1 LNARRRPA
9 SKYGAAVPRPR
20 RKICSE
26 EQPMTEETLLADRPS
41 AESPREGAAGSAP
54 LIELRHTSKSY
65 SSADG
70 GAPVTVLDDLNLE
83 IRDGEMLA
91 LLGQSGSG
99 KSTVLRL
106 MAGLTEPTQGAVLS
120 HGSPLRGVNRRL
132 AIVFQSF
139 ALYPWLTVQENVQ
152 VGLIQ
157 RRLDARE
164 EQEEIARALELIGLT
179 GYENAYPKQLS
190 GGMRQRVGFARALV
204 AQPEVLCMDEPFSAL
219 DVLTAENLRTQVV
232 DLWRGAGH
240 AGLKSIFLVTHN
252 IAEAVFIA
260 TRIVIIS
267 SHPGR
272 VRNVIVNPLPYP
284 RDINSPQFAA
294 LVDQVHA
301 AITALV
307 LPDEP
312 ASARGAEAGRLG
324 AAGAGAPEAPPSAP
338 ARVEAIPNA
347 PVETIVGL
355 LEILE
360 DSQETINVFDLSA
373 RIGKEFGETIAIVK
387 AAEMLSLVDT
397 PKDDVIM
404 TEVGWY
410 FLAAPPTVR
419 KTLFRQAIMKLRLF
433 QMLGARLNGSPDG
446 RVDADEILNELGTL
460 LPYDQPTKLF
470 QTLIAWGRYAELVD
484 FDQNANAVYLHQAGE
499 SDDADA

>member
-1 LNARRRPA
+1 MP
-9 SKYGAAVPRPR
+9 VD
-20 RKICSE
+20 
-26 EQPMTEETLLADRPS
+26 TLLADRPS
-41 AESPREGAAGSAP
+41 PEPPREHGPGLVP
-54 LIELRHTSKSY
+54 LIELRHVSKSY
-65 SSADG
+65 SGASG
-70 GAPVTVLDDLNLE
+70 GAPVTVLDDINLE
-83 IRDGEMLA
+83 VRDGEMLA

-99 KSTVLRL
+99 KSTILRL
-106 MAGLTEPTQGAVLS
+106 MAGLTEPTRGTILS
-120 HGSPLRGVNRRL
+120 HGAPLSGVNRRL

-157 RRLDARE
+157 RRLDARQ
-164 EQEEIARALELIGLT
+164 EQEETDRALELIGLS

-232 DLWRGAGH
+232 DLWRGSGH

-260 TRIVIIS
+260 SRIVIIS

-284 RDINSPQFAA
+284 RDVNSRPFTA

-312 ASARGAEAGRLG
+312 ADQVAARVTGVGIARPTATAE
-324 AAGAGAPEAPPSAP
+324 GAPEGAPSTSGS
-338 ARVEAIPNA
+338 RVETIPNA

-360 DSQETINVFDLSA
+360 DSRETINVFDLSG
-373 RIGKEFGETIAIVK
+373 RIGREFGETIAIVK
-387 AAEMLSLVDT
+387 AAEMLGLVDT
-397 PKDDVIM
+397 PKDDVVM
-404 TEVGWY
+404 TQAGWY
-410 FLAAPPTVR
+410 FLAAPATVR

-433 QMLGARLNGSPDG
+433 QMLTARLQAAPDG
-446 RVDADEILNELGTL
+446 RVDAEIVLDELGTL
-460 LPYDQPTKLF
+460 LPYDQPPKLF
-470 QTLIAWGRYAELVD
+470 HTLIAWGRYAELVD
-484 FDQNANAVYLHQAGE
+484 FDQNANVVYLHQASEADDEDAGE
-499 SDDADA
+499 ASP

>member
-1 LNARRRPA
+1 MSAA
-9 SKYGAAVPRPR
+9 SPPLV
-20 RKICSE
+20 E
-26 EQPMTEETLLADRPS
+26 LAGVTK
-41 AESPREGAAGSAP
+41 AYEG
-54 LIELRHTSKSY
+54 R
-65 SSADG
+65 DG
-70 GAPVTVLDDLNLE
+70 GPPVTVLDGISLE
-83 IRDGEMLA
+83 VRDGEVVA

-99 KSTVLRL
+99 KSTILRL
-106 MAGLTEPTQGAVLS
+106 MAGLTQPTSGSVLAHGA
-120 HGSPLRGVNRRL
+120 PLTSINHRL

-139 ALYPWLTVQENVQ
+139 ALYPWLTVQENVR
-152 VGLIQ
+152 VGLVQ
-157 RRLDARE
+157 RRLDSAAE
-164 EQEEIARALELIGLT
+164 DDEIERALALIGLT

-204 AQPEVLCMDEPFSAL
+204 AQPEILGMDEPFSAL

-240 AGLKSIFLVTHN
+240 GGLRSIFLVTHN
-252 IAEAVFIA
+252 IAEAVFMA

-284 RDINSPQFAA
+284 RDVNSRQFAA

-312 ASARGAEAGRLG
+312 AERSVAAAAAAAAGRAAPAGSTPG
-324 AAGAGAPEAPPSAP
+324 ASVTAAAP
-338 ARVEAIPNA
+338 ARVETIPNV

-373 RIGKEFGETIAIVK
+373 RIGREFGETIAIVK
-387 AAEMLSLVDT
+387 AAEMLDLVDT
-397 PKDDVIM
+397 PKDDVFM

-410 FLAAPPTVR
+410 FLAAPAPVR
-419 KTLFRQAIMKLRLF
+419 KTLFREAIMKLRLF
-433 QMLGARLNGSPDG
+433 QILVANLAAATDHRI
-446 RVDADEILNELGTL
+446 DADELLEELGSL
-460 LPYDQPTKLF
+460 LPYDQPEKLF
-470 QTLIAWGRYAELVD
+470 RTMLGWGRYAEIID
-484 FDQNANAVYLHQAGE
+484 FDEHANKVFLHEAMTG
-499 SDDADA
+499 DDDEEPAEATEDRA

>member
-1 LNARRRPA
+1 MA
-9 SKYGAAVPRPR
+9 
-20 RKICSE
+20 
-26 EQPMTEETLLADRPS
+26 TDTLLAERPRPEPSPES
-41 AESPREGAAGSAP
+41 AAALAA
-54 LIELRHTSKSY
+54 LIELRHVSKSY
-65 SSADG
+65 VSADG
-70 GAPVTVLDDLNLE
+70 GSPVTVLDDISLE
-83 IRDGEMLA
+83 VREGEMLA

-99 KSTVLRL
+99 KSTILRL

-120 HGSPLRGVNRRL
+120 HGTPLADVNRGL

-139 ALYPWLTVQENVQ
+139 ALYPWLTVHENVQ

-157 RRLDARE
+157 RRLGARE
-164 EQEEIARALELIGLT
+164 EQEEIDKALALIGLS

-219 DVLTAENLRTQVV
+219 DVLTAENLRSEVV
-232 DLWRGAGH
+232 ELWRGTGH

-252 IAEAVFIA
+252 IVEAVFIA

-272 VRNVIVNPLPYP
+272 IRNVIPNPLPYP
-284 RDINSPQFAA
+284 RDVNSKPFAA
-294 LVDQVHA
+294 MVDQVHA

-312 ASARGAEAGRLG
+312 AEAAAPAGSPGRERAAETLG
-324 AAGAGAPEAPPSAP
+324 AVPAPAATAGS
-338 ARVEAIPNA
+338 ARVESLPNV

-355 LEILE
+355 LESIE
-360 DSQETINVFDLSA
+360 DAQETINVFDLSA

-387 AAEMLSLVDT
+387 AAEMLDLVDT
-397 PKDDVIM
+397 PKDDVLM
-404 TEVGWY
+404 TQTGWY
-410 FLAAPPTVR
+410 FLAAPAPAR

-433 QMLGARLNGSPDG
+433 QMLTTHLAEAPDK
-446 RVDADEILNELGTL
+446 RIDADSVLEELATL
-460 LPYDQPTKLF
+460 LPYDQPAKLLE
-470 QTLIAWGRYAELVD
+470 TLIAWGRYAELID
-484 FDQNANAVYLHQAGE
+484 FDQDTNVVYLHEASESEDEDVGE
-499 SDDADA
+499 APSH

>member
-1 LNARRRPA
+1 MADATMLADQPTA
-9 SKYGAAVPRPR
+9 GAAH
-20 RKICSE
+20 KIA
-26 EQPMTEETLLADRPS
+26 T
-41 AESPREGAAGSAP
+41 GAAP
-54 LIELRHTSKSY
+54 LIELRHVSKSY
-65 SSADG
+65 S
-70 GAPVTVLDDLNLE
+70 GAEGSTAVTILDDINLE
-83 IRDGEMLA
+83 VRDGEMLA

-99 KSTVLRL
+99 KSTILRL
-106 MAGLTEPTQGAVLS
+106 MAGLTETTQGAVLS
-120 HGSPLRGVNRRL
+120 HGSPLAGINHRL

-157 RRLDARE
+157 RRLGKRE
-164 EQEEIARALELIGLT
+164 EQEEIDRALELIGLT

-232 DLWRGAGH
+232 DLWRGSGH

-307 LPDEP
+307 LPDESADQVP
-312 ASARGAEAGRLG
+312 ALKAARGAGQTV
-324 AAGAGAPEAPPSAP
+324 AAGTPETPVAAPG

-347 PVETIVGL
+347 PVETMIGL

-360 DSQETINVFDLSA
+360 DSQETMNVFDLSA
-373 RIGKEFGETIAIVK
+373 RIGREFGETIAIVK
-387 AAEMLSLVDT
+387 ATEMLGLVDT
-397 PKDDVIM
+397 PKDDVVM
-404 TEVGWY
+404 TQAGWY
-410 FLAAPPTVR
+410 FLAAPATVR
-419 KTLFRQAIMKLRLF
+419 KTLFRRAIMKLRLF
-433 QMLGARLNGSPDG
+433 QMLGARLEAAPEG
-446 RVDADEILNELGTL
+446 RIDADAVQDELGTL
-460 LPYDQPTKLF
+460 LPYDQPAKLF
-470 QTLIAWGRYAELVD
+470 QTLVAWGRYADFID
-484 FDQNANAVYLHQAGE
+484 FDRDANAVYLHEASEGDNE
-499 SDDADA
+499 DE

>member
-1 LNARRRPA
+1 MPADALLIERP
-9 SKYGAAVPRPR
+9 
-20 RKICSE
+20 E
-26 EQPMTEETLLADRPS
+26 L
-41 AESPREGAAGSAP
+41 PREIVDATAP
-54 LIELRHTSKSY
+54 LIELRHVSKSY
-65 SSADG
+65 MSADG
-70 GAPVTVLDDLNLE
+70 GSPVIVLDDINLE
-83 IRDGEMLA
+83 VREGEMLA

-99 KSTVLRL
+99 KSTILRM

-120 HGSPLRGVNRRL
+120 HGAALTGVNPRL

-157 RRLDARE
+157 RRLDAR
-164 EQEEIARALELIGLT
+164 QEEEEIRRALELIGLS

-232 DLWRGAGH
+232 ELWRSSHH
-240 AGLKSIFLVTHN
+240 ADLKSIFLVTHN
-252 IAEAVFIA
+252 IAEAVYMA

-272 VRNVIVNPLPYP
+272 IRTVIANPLPYP
-284 RDINSPQFAA
+284 RDVNSKQFAA

-312 ASARGAEAGRLG
+312 TEQVPARAPGGGVSRAGVTTQGVPGQVTVAASQ
-324 AAGAGAPEAPPSAP
+324 
-338 ARVEAIPNA
+338 RVEAIPNA

-360 DSQETINVFDLSA
+360 DSQEMINVFDLGA
-373 RIGKEFGETIAIVK
+373 RIGKEFGDTIAIVK
-387 AAEMLSLVDT
+387 AAEMLGLVDT
-397 PKDDVIM
+397 PKDDVVM
-404 TEVGWY
+404 TEPGWY
-410 FLAAPPTVR
+410 FLAAPTAVR
-419 KTLFRQAIMKLRLF
+419 KTLFREAIMKLRLF
-433 QMLGARLNGSPDG
+433 QILTSRLEEAPAK
-446 RVDADEILNELGTL
+446 RIDADVVLEELRRL
-460 LPYDQPTKLF
+460 LPYDEPSKLF

-484 FDQNANAVYLHQAGE
+484 FDQNANAVYLHEASENLDTDETTSQ
-499 SDDADA
+499 